1 MFHPV
6 RQCLSVHGQRKP
18 GDTMTNDADATGDRP
33 PIGFIGVGNMGWPM
47 AARLVAAGFPV
58 QVADVRPERAEGF
71 VEQVGGRAAGSL
83 RALAE
88 SSELV
93 VTMLPTSAAVS
104 AALDD
109 ILPHLRPGALL
120 LDMTSGEPAATRLLA
135 ARVSAAGGAMV
146 DAPVSGGVERART
159 GQLAIMAGGSD
170 ADIGRASTALEA
182 MGSSLLRTGGV
193 GTAHAMKALNNL
205 ASAGSFLIGV
215 EALLIGS
222 RFGLDPGMM
231 VDVLNASTGM
241 SNSSQKKFRQ
251 FVLSRRFNSGFGLDL
266 MVKDLGIALGVA
278 RDTSTAAPFAA
289 LCREL
294 SAAAQAMLG
303 PGADH
308 TELAKLSER
317 LAGSELAGEPKQDQ
331 PAA

>member
-1 MFHPV
+1 MAN
-6 RQCLSVHGQRKP
+6 
-18 GDTMTNDADATGDRP
+18 DTDAAGGLP
-33 PIGFIGVGNMGWPM
+33 AVGFIGIGNMGWPM

-58 QVADVRPERAEGF
+58 QVADTRPERAEGF
-71 VEQVGGRAAGSL
+71 VDQVGGRAADSL
-83 RALAE
+83 LTLAE
-88 SSELV
+88 TSELI

-104 AALDD
+104 AVLDE

-120 LDMTSGEPAATRLLA
+120 LDMTSGEPAATRVLA
-135 ARVSAAGGAMV
+135 ARVGAAGGAMV

-159 GQLAIMAGGSD
+159 GQLAIMAGGND
-170 ADIGRASTALEA
+170 ADVERARPVLEA
-182 MGSSLLRTGGV
+182 IGSSVLRTGGV

-205 ASAGSFLIGV
+205 ASAGSFLIGI
-215 EALLIGS
+215 EALLIGQ

-251 FVLSRRFNSGFGLDL
+251 FVLSRRFDSGFGLDL
-266 MVKDLGIALGVA
+266 LVKDLGIALGVA
-278 RDTSTAAPFAA
+278 RDTGTAAPFAA

-308 TELAKLSER
+308 TELARLSER
-317 LAGSELAGEPKQDQ
+317 LAGSELAE
-331 PAA
+331 

>member
-1 MFHPV
+1 MTD
-6 RQCLSVHGQRKP
+6 
-18 GDTMTNDADATGDRP
+18 DTDGAAGLP
-33 PIGFIGVGNMGWPM
+33 AAGFIGIGNMGWPM

-58 QVADVRPERAEGF
+58 HVADTRPERAEGF
-71 VEQVGGRAAGSL
+71 ADQVGGRAASSL

-88 SSELV
+88 ASELV
-93 VTMLPTSAAVS
+93 ITMLPTSAAVS
-104 AALDD
+104 AVLDE
-109 ILPHLRPGALL
+109 ILAHLRPGALL
-120 LDMTSGEPAATRLLA
+120 IDMTSGEPAATQRLA
-135 ARVSAAGGAMV
+135 ARVNEAGGAMV

-159 GQLAIMAGGSD
+159 GQLAIMAGGGD
-170 ADIGRASTALEA
+170 ADVERARPALQA

-205 ASAGSFLIGV
+205 ASAGGFLIGV
-215 EALLIGS
+215 EALLIGQ
-222 RFGLDPGMM
+222 RFGLEPGMM

-251 FVLSRRFNSGFGLDL
+251 FVLSRKFDSGFGLDL

-278 RDTSTAAPFAA
+278 RDTGTAAPFAA

-317 LAGSELAGEPKQDQ
+317 LAGSELADAAKQD
-331 PAA
+331 

>member
-1 MFHPV
+1 MAN
-6 RQCLSVHGQRKP
+6 
-18 GDTMTNDADATGDRP
+18 DTDATDGLP
-33 PIGFIGVGNMGWPM
+33 AVGFIGIGNMGWPM
-47 AARLVAAGFPV
+47 AARLIAAGFLV
-58 QVADVRPERAEGF
+58 QVADTRPERAEGF
-71 VEQVGGRAAGSL
+71 VDQVGGTAADSL

-88 SSELV
+88 TSELV

-104 AALDD
+104 AVLDE
-109 ILPHLRPGALL
+109 ILPHLRHGALL
-120 LDMTSGEPAATRLLA
+120 IDMTSGEPAATRVLA
-135 ARVSAAGGAMV
+135 ARVSAAGGVMV

-159 GQLAIMAGGSD
+159 GQLAIMAGGDD
-170 ADIGRASTALEA
+170 ADIERARPVLEA
-182 MGSSLLRTGGV
+182 IGSSLLRTGGV

-215 EALLIGS
+215 EALLIGQ
-222 RFGLDPGMM
+222 RFGLDPGLM

-251 FVLSRRFNSGFGLDL
+251 FVLSRRFDSGFGLDL

-278 RDTSTAAPFAA
+278 RDTGTAAPFAA

-294 SAAAQAMLG
+294 SAAAAAMLG

-317 LAGSELAGEPKQDQ
+317 LAGSELSE
-331 PAA
+331 

>member
-1 MFHPV
+1 
-6 RQCLSVHGQRKP
+6 
-18 GDTMTNDADATGDRP
+18 MTENQNAKSGRP
-33 PIGFIGVGNMGWPM
+33 PLGFIGIGNMGWPM
-47 AARLVAAGFPV
+47 AGRLVAAGFAV
-58 QVADVRPERAEGF
+58 QVGDDRPARVEGF
-71 VEQVGGRAAGSL
+71 LEQVGGVAADSL

-88 SSELV
+88 ASELI

-104 AALDD
+104 AVLDD
-109 ILPHLRPGALL
+109 ILPHLQPGAIV
-120 LDMTSGEPAATRLLA
+120 LDMTSGDPTATRHLA
-135 ARVSAAGGAMV
+135 FRVAEAGGAMV

-159 GQLAIMAGGSD
+159 GQLAIMAGGDD
-170 ADIGRASTALEA
+170 AAVERVRPALEA

-215 EALLIGS
+215 EALLIGQ
-222 RFGLDPGMM
+222 RFGLDPGLM

-251 FVLSRRFNSGFGLDL
+251 FVLSRRFDSGFGLDL

-278 RDTSTAAPFAA
+278 RETGTAAPFAA

-308 TELAKLSER
+308 TEFAKLSER
-317 LAGSELAGEPKQDQ
+317 LAGSELTLDEAPDA
-331 PAA
+331 PAAGA

>member
-1 MFHPV
+1 MAN
-6 RQCLSVHGQRKP
+6 
-18 GDTMTNDADATGDRP
+18 DTDATGGLP
-33 PIGFIGVGNMGWPM
+33 AIGFVGIGNMGWPM

-58 QVADVRPERAEGF
+58 QVADTRSERAEGF
-71 VEQVGGRAAGSL
+71 VEQVGGSAAPSL
-83 RALAE
+83 RALTE
-88 SSELV
+88 TSELIL
-93 VTMLPTSAAVS
+93 TMLPTSAAVS
-104 AALDD
+104 AVLDD
-109 ILPHLRPGALL
+109 ILPHLRPSALL
-120 LDMTSGEPAATRLLA
+120 VDMTSGEPAATQRIA
-135 ARVSAAGGAMV
+135 DRVNAAGGAMV

-159 GQLAIMAGGSD
+159 GQLAIMAGG
-170 ADIGRASTALEA
+170 ADTDVERARPALQA

-215 EALLIGS
+215 EALLIGQ

-251 FVLSRRFNSGFGLDL
+251 FVLSRRFDSGFGLDL

-317 LAGSELAGEPKQDQ
+317 LAGSELASAERE
-331 PAA
+331 

>member
-1 MFHPV
+1 MADH
-6 RQCLSVHGQRKP
+6 
-18 GDTMTNDADATGDRP
+18 TDATGGLP
-33 PIGFIGVGNMGWPM
+33 TIGFVGIGNMGWPM
-47 AARLVAAGFPV
+47 AARLLVAGFPV
-58 QVADVRPERAEGF
+58 QVADTRPERAEGF
-71 VEQVGGRAAGSL
+71 VDQVGGAAASSL

-88 SSELV
+88 ASELIL
-93 VTMLPTSAAVS
+93 TMLPTSAAVS
-104 AALDD
+104 AVLDD

-120 LDMTSGEPAATRLLA
+120 IDLTSGEPAATRRIA
-135 ARVSAAGGAMV
+135 VRVSEAGGTMV

-159 GQLAIMAGGSD
+159 GQLAIMAGGAD
-170 ADIGRASTALEA
+170 ADVERARPALEA

-215 EALLIGS
+215 EALLIGQ

-317 LAGSELAGEPKQDQ
+317 LAGSDLAERPEQQ
-331 PAA
+331 PPTA

>member
-1 MFHPV
+1 
-6 RQCLSVHGQRKP
+6 
-18 GDTMTNDADATGDRP
+18 MTNQPDATGGLP
-33 PIGFIGVGNMGWPM
+33 PIGFVGIGNMGWPM
-47 AARLVAAGFPV
+47 AARLLAAGFAV
-58 QVADVRPERAEGF
+58 QVADGRRSRADGF
-71 VEQVGGRAAGSL
+71 AEQVGGTAADSL
-83 RALAE
+83 PSLAA
-88 SSELV
+88 SSELI
-93 VTMLPTSAAVS
+93 VTMLPTSAAVG
-104 AALDD
+104 AVLDEM
-109 ILPHLRPGALL
+109 LPHLRPGALV
-120 LDMTSGEPAATRLLA
+120 LDMTSGEPAATRHLA
-135 ARVSAAGGAMV
+135 IRVAEAGGAMV

-159 GQLAIMAGGSD
+159 GQLAIMAGGAD
-170 ADIGRASTALEA
+170 ADVERASGALEA

-205 ASAGSFLIGV
+205 ASAGAFLIGI

-222 RFGLDPGMM
+222 RFGLDPGLM

-251 FVLSRRFNSGFGLDL
+251 FVLSRRFDSGFGLDL

-278 RDTSTAAPFAA
+278 RDTGTAAPFAA

-308 TELAKLSER
+308 TEFAKLSEH
-317 LAGSELAGEPKQDQ
+317 LAGAELTLDGSPDA
-331 PAA
+331 PAAGA

>member
-1 MFHPV
+1 MTDNTDAAV
-6 RQCLSVHGQRKP
+6 GQRAP
-18 GDTMTNDADATGDRP
+18 NVVG
-33 PIGFIGVGNMGWPM
+33 IGFIGLGNMGWPM
-47 AARLVAAGFPV
+47 AARLLAAGFPV
-58 QVADVRPERAEGF
+58 QVADARAERAEGF
-71 VEQVGGRAAGSL
+71 VDQVGGTAADSL
-83 RALAE
+83 RELAE
-88 SSELV
+88 ASELV
-93 VTMLPTSAAVS
+93 VTMLPTSAAVD
-104 AALDD
+104 AVLDE
-109 ILPHLRPGALL
+109 ILPYLRPGATL
-120 LDMTSGEPAATRLLA
+120 LDMTSGEPAATRRLA
-135 ARVSAAGGAMV
+135 ARVEAAGGVMV

-159 GQLAIMAGGSD
+159 GQLAIMAGGED
-170 ADIGRASTALEA
+170 ADVERARPALQA

-251 FVLSRRFNSGFGLDL
+251 FVLSRRFDSGFGLDL

-278 RDTSTAAPFAA
+278 RDTGTATPFAA

-317 LAGSELAGEPKQDQ
+317 LAGSELAGGSEASQ